1 MKHSTKKPIPSG
13 ETNKRSKNMDYEKI
27 SKTALEAAGV
37 SVVASILGW
46 YAVGISLLVAGVAYV
61 LYKKNEK

>member
-1 MKHSTKKPIPSG
+1 
-13 ETNKRSKNMDYEKI
+13 MDYEKI